1 MACRRVSPLKGG
13 ERKQKVFYIIIR
25 FFLVSET
32 KLTVD
37 REICEEYA
45 KIVHSVH
52 TEMEFG

>member
-52 TEMEFG
+52 TEM